1 MATPSDPDRAALWDG
16 AWERALELAG
26 RGLGRVSPNPP
37 VGAVLLRGGRVIG
50 EGWHRE
56 YGGPHAEREAIADAE
71 SRGEEVAGSTML
83 VTLEPC
89 AHTGRQPPCAD
100 LLVEKGIVEVVYGCE
115 DPSVKTHGKGPEIL
129 RRSGVG
135 VSIAT
140 EDVAARAR
148 HLTRGFRKHCATG
161 RPLVVLKMAM
171 SLDGRVA
178 GPSGEQVHLTCPET
192 DARVHRWR
200 SEFDSIAIGSGTLA
214 SDDPRLTARGISGA
228 AQPTRVVFLGSN
240 AAGRAV
246 TGDEALFGDLPE
258 APLVFVLDGQTPGDE
273 PDRDL
278 AARLS
283 EMGAGVV
290 YAGNGSAVERF
301 GEALTGLGALGIRT
315 VLLEGGPTLAASGM
329 ASGEVD
335 ELELFLAPVVL
346 GEGPGALDRL
356 SGGPDGVLD
365 PLDTAVSVSGGD
377 IRLSLVLREW

>member
-100 LLVEKGIVEVVYGCE
+100 LLVEKGIGEVVYGCE

-129 RRSGVG
+129 RRSGVR

-192 DARVHRWR
+192 DALVHRWR

-214 SDDPRLTARGISGA
+214 SDDPRLTARGVPGA

-240 AAGRAV
+240 AAGRAA

-258 APLVFVLDGQTPGDE
+258 APLVFVLDGRTPGDE
-273 PDRDL
+273 PDRDP

-290 YAGNGSAVERF
+290 YAGSGSAVERF
-301 GEALTGLGALGIRT
+301 GEALSGLGALGIRT

-329 ASGEVD
+329 VSGEVD
-335 ELELFLAPVVL
+335 EIELFLAPVVL

-356 SGGPDGVLD
+356 SGAPDGVLD